1 MHILSLS
8 VVLLMAT
15 ACIGPFAGE
24 KVAPWL
30 SGPPALTVRF
40 DSETATAHL
49 SWPRAAA
56 SGFLRYEIQRSS
68 GADLVE
74 VAEIAALD
82 DTSYVD
88 ERLDANQSYRY
99 RVVSYFGDGDEVRE
113 LLSTVAQG
121 VFHRFIN
128 AWDVEQGFAP
138 TRLAISGG
146 GTLYVVGAGSGRVE
160 RFDRAGN
167 ALGALLYTDAKLARM
182 ETSTLDGPALAID
195 DDDFLYIVYNVRRG
209 KGSPQAYWSKFDPDG
224 RLVWTRPLAGLFA
237 RHIVIDGEDIFIE
250 SISQLQ
256 LFSRNGERH
265 AQYLI
270 PALLVSSL
278 HMWQGRFAA
287 LIENVS
293 LLESDWQA
301 PRLVVYDDVDRN
313 RTRQVMGRDAKSP
326 MDRGRGVLRRP
337 TDFVVDELLDRA
349 FVVNAGQNRIEVFRA
364 GHFLTRW
371 GSAGSEPGQFR
382 FFGEMEVVEDM
393 ASGRVGVREVVAGG
407 IGRDREG
414 YIYVADT
421 FNDRIQKFHP

>member
-1 MHILSLS
+1 MRLLSFL

-15 ACIGPFAGE
+15 ACIGPG
-24 KVAPWL
+24 KKTAPWL
-30 SGPPALTVRF
+30 SGPPVLTVRF

-49 SWPRAAA
+49 SWPQSPAR
-56 SGFLRYEIQRSS
+56 GFLRYEIQRSS
-68 GADLVE
+68 GADFVQ
-74 VAEIAALD
+74 VAEVVALS
-82 DTSYVD
+82 DTAYVD
-88 ERLDANQSYRY
+88 ERLDANQPYRY
-99 RVVSYFGDGDEVRE
+99 RVFSYFGDGDTVRE
-113 LLSTVAQG
+113 LPSTVAKG
-121 VFHRFIN
+121 TLHRFVN
-128 AWDVEQGFAP
+128 AWDVEEGFAP
-138 TRLAISGG
+138 TRLAISAG
-146 GTLYVVGAGSGRVE
+146 GTLYVVGAGRGRVE

-167 ALGALLYTDAKLARM
+167 TLGALLYTDAELACM

-195 DDDFLYIVYNVRRG
+195 GDDHLYIVYNVRRASG
-209 KGSPQAYWSKFDPDG
+209 GPQAYWSKFDPDG
-224 RLVWTRPLAGLFA
+224 RLLWTRPLEGLFA

-256 LFSRNGERH
+256 HFNKDGERQ

-278 HMWQGRFAA
+278 RMWQGHFAA

-301 PRLVVYDDVDRN
+301 PRLVVYDDVDRQ
-313 RTRQVMGRDAKSP
+313 RTQQVMGRDAKSP

-337 TDFVVDELLDRA
+337 TDFVVDEKLDRA

-364 GHFLTRW
+364 GHFSTRW
-371 GSAGSEPGQFR
+371 GRAGTEPGQFR

-393 ASGRVGVREVVAGG
+393 ASGRVAVREVVAGG
-407 IGRDREG
+407 IARDREG